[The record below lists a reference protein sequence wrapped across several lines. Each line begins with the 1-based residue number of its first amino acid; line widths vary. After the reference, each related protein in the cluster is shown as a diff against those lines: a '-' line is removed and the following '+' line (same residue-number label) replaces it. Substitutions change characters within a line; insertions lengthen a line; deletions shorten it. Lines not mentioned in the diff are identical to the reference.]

1 MDYTIISPENRLRK
15 LKENTNS
22 MYKLYLAV
30 LIIFAL
36 IILFAVNFVVY
47 FATVSFFSIS
57 IFLQKEI
64 FIIVLLTLNL
74 SFFVST
80 TLAHWRENLF
90 TKAYYFISC
99 FWLGLLANLLIAITI
114 ISLIAGIASV
124 AYPSLRLNSFGVVA
138 IFFAFL
144 YSIYGVWNSSKLQLI
159 KISVPLPKLPAYWQG
174 KKIVQLSDL
183 HLGHIRGE
191 DFFQKIIEKTNAQN
205 PDLVFI
211 TGDLFDGMD
220 GNLEA
225 LAKLADKIESND
237 GIYFI
242 TGNHETYLGTEIV
255 LKMLEKTKIKHV
267 HDSVVDLNGLK
278 IISIDYP
285 DLKEKKNL
293 PTVLESLKNDFYGFP
308 NILLCHSPVSVE
320 KAKEA
325 GVNLM
330 LSGHTHR
337 GQLFPLG
344 LITKLIFKGYDYGLH
359 RLGDFY
365 IYTTSGAGTWGPPMR
380 TGNKPEIVLITLE

>member
-1 MDYTIISPENRLRK
+1 
-15 LKENTNS
+15 
-22 MYKLYLAV
+22 MYRLYLAV
-30 LIIFAL
+30 LIVFAL

-57 IFLQKEI
+57 THFVKEI
-64 FIIVLLTLNL
+64 LLLALLFLGL

-80 TLAHWRENLF
+80 ILAHWRENLF
-90 TKAYYFISC
+90 TRAYYFLSC
-99 FWLGLLANLLIAITI
+99 FWLGSLTNLLIAITI
-114 ISLIAGIASV
+114 ISLIAGV
-124 AYPSLRLNSFGVVA
+124 AGATHPGLRLTVFGAVA
-138 IFFAFL
+138 IFLAFL
-144 YSIYGVWNSSKLQLI
+144 YSFYGVWNSSNLQLT
-159 KISVPLPKLPAYWQG
+159 KIAIPLPGLPAYWRG

-191 DFFQKIIEKTNAQN
+191 DFFQKIIEQTNAQN

-225 LAKLADKIESND
+225 LAKLADNIEAKE

-242 TGNHETYLGTEIV
+242 TGNHETYLGTELV
-255 LKMLEKTKIKHV
+255 FKVLEKTKIKHIP
-267 HDSVVDLNGLK
+267 DGVVDLKGLK
-278 IISIDYP
+278 IISVDYP

-293 PTVLESLKNDFYGFP
+293 PTVLESLKNDFYGSP

-330 LSGHTHR
+330 LSGHTHK

-344 LITKLIFKGYDYGLH
+344 LITKIVFKGYDYGLH
-359 RLGDFY
+359 KLGDFY

-380 TGNKPEIVLITLE
+380 TGNKPEIVLITLK